1 MGKKVDKE
9 AMLGLEFETKN
20 NGKCFI
26 IDYKKYKDVTVMF
39 YDGYI
44 VKTKMGDLFEELAE
58 KGRIGEV

>member
-26 IDYKKYKDVTVMF
+26 IDYKKYKDVTDVRVYNKLIN
-39 YDGYI
+39 YD
-44 VKTKMGDLFEELAE
+44 FELE
-58 KGRIGEV
+58 ITD